1 MKLNKRRKLFLLEKL
16 RLLRF
21 FHSFASS
28 LSLPNRYIKRN
39 PRTRQKE
46 HVLKDRLFGSHRIRL
61 YAWLSLASQILIVV
75 TGGAVRLTGSGLG
88 CPTWPECEP
97 GSIVNVPEQGIHGV
111 IEFGN
116 RLLTFLLLFIALGT
130 FITVMRLKKGFRQGL
145 FWTSLTLGLG
155 IIVQAV
161 LGGITV
167 LTGLNSW
174 IVGAHF
180 LVSMGLI
187 SIASFLVWY
196 ARGRKRLEH
205 NRSLSRLSL
214 LIVPVAVLVII
225 IGVILT
231 GSGPHA
237 GDADTPR
244 NGLDSELWSH
254 YHAYPAY
261 FLVGLALLQFFM
273 RKRLTGSAS
282 AKYSIAYLLV
292 LASQAMLGLV
302 QTWTGLPVFLVGLH
316 MLGASVL
323 ASLTTYQALLN
334 KAWTGSR

>member
-1 MKLNKRRKLFLLEKL
+1 M
-16 RLLRF
+16 
-21 FHSFASS
+21 
-28 LSLPNRYIKRN
+28 I
-39 PRTRQKE
+39 
-46 HVLKDRLFGSHRIRL
+46 DRLFGSQRIRL
-61 YAWLSLASQILIVV
+61 YAWLSLISQILIVV

-130 FITVMRLKKGFRQGL
+130 FITVMRLKKGHRKGL
-145 FWTSLTLGLG
+145 FWTSLCLGLG
-155 IIVQAV
+155 IIVQAL
-161 LGGITV
+161 LGGVTV

-187 SIASFLVWY
+187 AIATFLFWY
-196 ARGRKRLEH
+196 SRGRRRLEAKK
-205 NRSLSRLSL
+205 SLSRISF
-214 LIVPVAVLVII
+214 LIVPTAIAVII

-237 GDADTPR
+237 GDSETPR

-254 YHAYPAY
+254 YHSYPAY
-261 FLVGLALLQFFM
+261 LLLALAVLHFAL
-273 RKRLTGSAS
+273 RYRLYGLNS
-282 AKYSIAYLLV
+282 AKYS
-292 LASQAMLGLV
+292 LAFVAVISSQALLGLV
-302 QTWTGLPVFLVGLH
+302 QTWTGLPIALVALH

-323 ASLTTYQALLN
+323 ASMSTYQALLN
-334 KAWTGSR
+334 KAWVGSR

>member
-1 MKLNKRRKLFLLEKL
+1 MIDK
-16 RLLRF
+16 
-21 FHSFASS
+21 
-28 LSLPNRYIKRN
+28 
-39 PRTRQKE
+39 
-46 HVLKDRLFGSHRIRL
+46 LFGSHRIRL

-97 GSIVNVPEQGIHGV
+97 GSLVNVPEQGIHGV

-116 RLLTFLLLFIALGT
+116 RLLTFLLLFISLGT
-130 FITVMRLKKGFRQGL
+130 FITVMRLKKGHRKGL
-145 FWTSLTLGLG
+145 FWTSLGLGLG
-155 IIVQAV
+155 IVAQAV

-187 SIASFLVWY
+187 VIATFLLWY
-196 ARGRKRLEH
+196 SRGRRALEH
-205 NRSLSRLSL
+205 KKNLSRLSL
-214 LIVPVAVLVII
+214 ALVPVAAAVIV

-237 GDADTPR
+237 GDSDTPR

-254 YHAYPAY
+254 YHSYPAY
-261 FLVGLALLQFFM
+261 LLLALVFLQLVM
-273 RKRLTGSAS
+273 RWSTTGSDS
-282 AKYSIAYLLV
+282 AKFSSALLLV
-292 LASQAMLGLV
+292 LASQAALGLV
-302 QTWTGLPVFLVGLH
+302 QTWLGLPLILVGLH

-323 ASLTTYQALLN
+323 ASLITYQALLN
-334 KAWTGSR
+334 KAWSGSK